1 MNPLFA
7 WLDQIDRS
15 ILYFINDTLSN
26 QIFDLFFTTITNEHL
41 WAIPVL
47 IGLLA
52 LIVRGGKRG
61 KIAAVLG
68 LIAASV
74 TDVTVVEIIKP
85 AIGRLRPSHA
95 LEETINLLVPK
106 GGRYGFVSAH
116 AANIFAGTTVLSYFY
131 KQWKKPL
138 LFLAFSVALSRIYVG
153 VHYPGDVLF
162 GGLFGYGMAWV
173 IITLWVFLKMR
184 ELKRGRTWVRYNYN

>member
-1 MNPLFA
+1 MNHLLE

-15 ILYFINDTLSN
+15 ILYIINDTLAN
-26 QIFDLFFTTITNEHL
+26 PIFDLFFTTITNEHL

-47 IGLLA
+47 IGLMA

-61 KIAAVLG
+61 KIAAVLV
-68 LIAASV
+68 LIAASA
-74 TDVTVVEIIKP
+74 TDKTVVEIIKP

-95 LEETINLLVPK
+95 LGDTINLLVPK

-131 KQWKKPL
+131 EQWKKPL
-138 LFLAFSVALSRIYVG
+138 LFLAFSVAVSRVYVG

-173 IITLWVFLKMR
+173 IITVWVFLKMR
-184 ELKRGRTWVRYNYN
+184 ELKRGRTWVRYS

>member
-61 KIAAVLG
+61 KIAAVLV
-68 LIAASV
+68 LIAASA
-74 TDVTVVEIIKP
+74 TDATVVEIIKP

-95 LEETINLLVPK
+95 LEDTLNLLVPK

-138 LFLAFSVALSRIYVG
+138 LFLAFSVALSRVYVG

-184 ELKRGRTWVRYNYN
+184 ELKRGRTWVRYS

>member
-1 MNPLFA
+1 MNHLLE

-15 ILYFINDTLSN
+15 ILYIINDTLAN
-26 QIFDLFFTTITNEHL
+26 PIFDLFFTTITNEHL

-52 LIVRGGKRG
+52 LIVRGGRRG
-61 KIAAVLG
+61 QIAAVLV
-68 LIAASV
+68 LITASA
-74 TDVTVVEIIKP
+74 TDATVAQIIKP
-85 AIGRLRPSHA
+85 AIARLRPSHA
-95 LEETINLLVPK
+95 LGDTINLLVPK

-131 KQWKKPL
+131 TQWKKPL
-138 LFLAFSVALSRIYVG
+138 LFLAFSVALSRVYVG

-162 GGLFGYGMAWV
+162 GGLFGYGMAWLV
-173 IITLWVFLKMR
+173 ITLWVLLKMR
-184 ELKRGRTWVRYNYN
+184 ELKRGRTWVRYR

>member
-1 MNPLFA
+1 MNPSLT

-61 KIAAVLG
+61 KIAAVLV
-68 LIAASV
+68 LIAASA
-74 TDVTVVEIIKP
+74 TDATVVEIIKP

-95 LEETINLLVPK
+95 LEDTINLLVPK

-138 LFLAFSVALSRIYVG
+138 LFLAFSVALSRVYVG

-173 IITLWVFLKMR
+173 IITLWIFLKMR
-184 ELKRGRTWVRYNYN
+184 ELKRGRTWVRYS

>member
-15 ILYFINDTLSN
+15 ILYFINNNLSN
-26 QIFDLFFTTITNEHL
+26 PIFDLFFTTITNEHL

-47 IGLLA
+47 IGLMA

-61 KIAAVLG
+61 KIAAVLV
-68 LIAASV
+68 LIAASA
-74 TDVTVVEIIKP
+74 TDKTVVEIIKP

-95 LEETINLLVPK
+95 LGDTINLLVPK

-138 LFLAFSVALSRIYVG
+138 LFLAFSVAVSRVYVG

-173 IITLWVFLKMR
+173 IITVWVFLKMR
-184 ELKRGRTWVRYNYN
+184 ELKRGRTWVRYS

>member
-1 MNPLFA
+1 MNHLLE

-15 ILYFINDTLSN
+15 ILYIINDTLAN
-26 QIFDLFFTTITNEHL
+26 PIFDLFFTTITNEHL

-52 LIVRGGKRG
+52 LIVRGGRRG
-61 KIAAVLG
+61 QIAAVLV
-68 LIAASV
+68 LITASA
-74 TDVTVVEIIKP
+74 TDATVVQIIKP
-85 AIGRLRPSHA
+85 AIARLRPSHA
-95 LEETINLLVPK
+95 LVDTINLLVPK

-131 KQWKKPL
+131 TQWKKPL
-138 LFLAFSVALSRIYVG
+138 LFLAFSVALSRVYVG

-162 GGLFGYGMAWV
+162 GGLFGYGMAWLV
-173 IITLWVFLKMR
+173 ITLWVLLKMR
-184 ELKRGRTWVRYNYN
+184 ELKRGRTWVRYS

>member
-1 MNPLFA
+1 MNHLLE

-15 ILYFINDTLSN
+15 ILYIINDTLAN
-26 QIFDLFFTTITNEHL
+26 PIFDLFFTTITNEHL

-52 LIVRGGKRG
+52 LIVRGGRRG
-61 KIAAVLG
+61 QIAAVLV
-68 LIAASV
+68 LITASA
-74 TDVTVVEIIKP
+74 TDATVVQIIKP
-85 AIGRLRPSHA
+85 AIARLRPSHA
-95 LEETINLLVPK
+95 LGDTINLLVPK

-131 KQWKKPL
+131 TQWKKPL

-162 GGLFGYGMAWV
+162 GGLFGYGMAWLV
-173 IITLWVFLKMR
+173 ITLWVLLKMR
-184 ELKRGRTWVRYNYN
+184 ELKRGRTWVRYS

>member
-1 MNPLFA
+1 MNHLLE

-15 ILYFINDTLSN
+15 ILYIINDTLAN
-26 QIFDLFFTTITNEHL
+26 PIFDLFFTTITNEHL

-52 LIVRGGKRG
+52 LIVRGGRRG
-61 KIAAVLG
+61 QIAAVLV
-68 LIAASV
+68 LITASA
-74 TDVTVVEIIKP
+74 TDATVVQIIKP
-85 AIGRLRPSHA
+85 AIARLRPSHA
-95 LEETINLLVPK
+95 LGDTINLLVPK

-131 KQWKKPL
+131 TQWKKPL
-138 LFLAFSVALSRIYVG
+138 LFLAFSVALSRVYVG

-162 GGLFGYGMAWV
+162 GGLFGYGMAWLV
-173 IITLWVFLKMR
+173 ITFWVLLKMR
-184 ELKRGRTWVRYNYN
+184 ELKRGRTWVRYS

>member
-1 MNPLFA
+1 MNHLLE

-15 ILYFINDTLSN
+15 ILYIINDTLAN
-26 QIFDLFFTTITNEHL
+26 PIFDLFFTTITNEHL

-52 LIVRGGKRG
+52 LIVRGGRRG
-61 KIAAVLG
+61 QIAAVLM
-68 LIAASV
+68 LITASA
-74 TDVTVVEIIKP
+74 TDATVVQIIKP
-85 AIGRLRPSHA
+85 AIARLRPSHA
-95 LEETINLLVPK
+95 LGDTINLLVPK

-116 AANIFAGTTVLSYFY
+116 AANIFAVTTVLSYFY

-138 LFLAFSVALSRIYVG
+138 LFLAFSVALSRVYVG

-162 GGLFGYGMAWV
+162 GGLFGYGMAWLV
-173 IITLWVFLKMR
+173 ITLWVLLKMR
-184 ELKRGRTWVRYNYN
+184 ELKRGRTWVRYS

>member
-61 KIAAVLG
+61 KIAAVLV
-68 LIAASV
+68 LIAASA
-74 TDVTVVEIIKP
+74 TDAIVVEIIKP

-95 LEETINLLVPK
+95 LEDTINLLVPK

-138 LFLAFSVALSRIYVG
+138 LFLAFSVALSRVYVG

-184 ELKRGRTWVRYNYN
+184 ELKRGRTWVRYS

>member
-52 LIVRGGKRG
+52 LIVRGGNRG
-61 KIAAVLG
+61 KIAAVLV
-68 LIAASV
+68 LIAASA
-74 TDVTVVEIIKP
+74 TDATVVEIIKP

-95 LEETINLLVPK
+95 LEDTINLLVPK

-138 LFLAFSVALSRIYVG
+138 LFLAFSVALSRVYVG

-173 IITLWVFLKMR
+173 IITLWIFLKMR
-184 ELKRGRTWVRYNYN
+184 ELKRGRTWVRYS

>member
-52 LIVRGGKRG
+52 LIVRGGNRG
-61 KIAAVLG
+61 KIAAVLV
-68 LIAASV
+68 LIAASA
-74 TDVTVVEIIKP
+74 TDATVVEIIKP

-95 LEETINLLVPK
+95 LEDTINLLVPK

-138 LFLAFSVALSRIYVG
+138 LFLAFSVALSRVYVG

-162 GGLFGYGMAWV
+162 GGLFGYGMAWLV
-173 IITLWVFLKMR
+173 ITLWVLLKMR
-184 ELKRGRTWVRYNYN
+184 ELKRGRTWVRYS

>member
-1 MNPLFA
+1 MNHLLE

-15 ILYFINDTLSN
+15 ILYIINDTLAN
-26 QIFDLFFTTITNEHL
+26 PIFDLFFTTITNEHL

-52 LIVRGGKRG
+52 LIVRGGRRG
-61 KIAAVLG
+61 QIAAVLV
-68 LIAASV
+68 LITASA
-74 TDVTVVEIIKP
+74 TDATVAQIIKP
-85 AIGRLRPSHA
+85 AIARLRPSHA
-95 LEETINLLVPK
+95 LGDTINLLVPK

-131 KQWKKPL
+131 TQWKKPL
-138 LFLAFSVALSRIYVG
+138 LFLAFSVALSRVYVG

-162 GGLFGYGMAWV
+162 GGLFGYGMAWLV
-173 IITLWVFLKMR
+173 ITLWVLLKMR
-184 ELKRGRTWVRYNYN
+184 ELKRGRTWVRYS

>member
-61 KIAAVLG
+61 KIAAVLV
-68 LIAASV
+68 LIAASA
-74 TDVTVVEIIKP
+74 TDATVVEIIKP

-95 LEETINLLVPK
+95 LEDTINLLVPK

-138 LFLAFSVALSRIYVG
+138 LFLAFSVALSRVYVG

-173 IITLWVFLKMR
+173 IITLWIFLKMR
-184 ELKRGRTWVRYNYN
+184 ELKRGRTWVRYR

>member
-52 LIVRGGKRG
+52 LIVRGGNRG
-61 KIAAVLG
+61 KIAAVLV
-68 LIAASV
+68 LIAASA
-74 TDVTVVEIIKP
+74 TDATVVEIIKP

-95 LEETINLLVPK
+95 LEDTINLLVPK

-116 AANIFAGTTVLSYFY
+116 AANIFVGTTILSYFY
-131 KQWKKPL
+131 DQWKKPL
-138 LFLAFSVALSRIYVG
+138 LFLAFSVALSRVYVG

-162 GGLFGYGMAWV
+162 GGLFGYGMAWL

-184 ELKRGRTWVRYNYN
+184 ELKRGRTWVRYS

>member
-1 MNPLFA
+1 MNHLLE

-15 ILYFINDTLSN
+15 ILYIINDTLAN
-26 QIFDLFFTTITNEHL
+26 PIFDLFFTTITNEHL
-41 WAIPVL
+41 WAIPAL

-52 LIVRGGKRG
+52 LIFRGGRRG
-61 KIAAVLG
+61 QIAAVLV
-68 LIAASV
+68 LITASA
-74 TDVTVVEIIKP
+74 TDATVVQIIKP
-85 AIGRLRPSHA
+85 AIARLRPSHA
-95 LEETINLLVPK
+95 LGDTINLLVPK

-131 KQWKKPL
+131 TQWKRPL

-162 GGLFGYGMAWV
+162 GGLFGYGMAWLV
-173 IITLWVFLKMR
+173 ITLWVLLKMR
-184 ELKRGRTWVRYNYN
+184 ELKRGRTWVRYS

>member
-1 MNPLFA
+1 MDNFLD

-26 QIFDLFFTTITNEHL
+26 PIFDLFFTTITNEHL

-47 IGLLA
+47 IGLMA

-61 KIAAVLG
+61 KIAAVLV
-68 LIAASV
+68 LIAASA
-74 TDVTVVEIIKP
+74 TDKTVVEIIKP

-95 LEETINLLVPK
+95 LGDTINLLVPK

-131 KQWKKPL
+131 EQWKKPL
-138 LFLAFSVALSRIYVG
+138 LFLAFSVAVSRVYVG

-173 IITLWVFLKMR
+173 IITVWVFLKMR
-184 ELKRGRTWVRYNYN
+184 ELKRGRTWVRYS

>member
-1 MNPLFA
+1 MNTSLE
-7 WLDQIDRS
+7 WLNQIDRS
-15 ILYFINDTLSN
+15 ILYFINNNLSN
-26 QIFDLFFTTITNEHL
+26 PIFDLFFTTITNEHL

-47 IGLLA
+47 IGLMA

-61 KIAAVLG
+61 KIAAVLV
-68 LIAASV
+68 LIAASA
-74 TDVTVVEIIKP
+74 TDKTVVEIIKP

-95 LEETINLLVPK
+95 LGDTINLLVPK

-138 LFLAFSVALSRIYVG
+138 LFLAFSVAVSRVYVG

-173 IITLWVFLKMR
+173 IITVWVFLKMR
-184 ELKRGRTWVRYNYN
+184 ELKRGRTWVRYS

>member
-1 MNPLFA
+1 MDNLLK
-7 WLDQIDRS
+7 WLDQIDHS

-85 AIGRLRPSHA
+85 AIGRMRPSHA

-116 AANIFAGTTVLSYFY
+116 AANIFAATTVLSYFY

-138 LFLAFSVALSRIYVG
+138 FFLAFSVAVSRVYVG
-153 VHYPGDVLF
+153 VHFPGDVLF

-184 ELKRGRTWVRYNYN
+184 ELKRGRTWVRYS

>member
-1 MNPLFA
+1 MNHLLE

-15 ILYFINDTLSN
+15 ILYIINDTLAN
-26 QIFDLFFTTITNEHL
+26 PIFDLFFTTITNEHL

-52 LIVRGGKRG
+52 LIFRGGRRG
-61 KIAAVLG
+61 QIAAVLV
-68 LIAASV
+68 LITASA
-74 TDVTVVEIIKP
+74 TDATVVQIIKP
-85 AIGRLRPSHA
+85 AIARLRPSHA
-95 LEETINLLVPK
+95 LGDTINLLVPK

-131 KQWKKPL
+131 TQWKKPL
-138 LFLAFSVALSRIYVG
+138 LFLAFSVALSRVYVG

-162 GGLFGYGMAWV
+162 GGLFGYGMAWLV
-173 IITLWVFLKMR
+173 ITLWVLLKMR
-184 ELKRGRTWVRYNYN
+184 ELKRGRTWVRYS